1 MAREKDPA
9 LELGHQGARYA
20 CPAAAEHHT
29 NGGFLSRSYWIDGKG
44 ALTRSEQ
51 HRIEF
56 VKVEAADQA
65 ASRS

>member
-20 CPAAAEHHT
+20 CPAAAERRT
-29 NGGFLSRSYWIDGKG
+29 SGGFLSRPYWIDGEG

-51 HRIEF
+51 HRI
-56 VKVEAADQA
+56 
-65 ASRS
+65 